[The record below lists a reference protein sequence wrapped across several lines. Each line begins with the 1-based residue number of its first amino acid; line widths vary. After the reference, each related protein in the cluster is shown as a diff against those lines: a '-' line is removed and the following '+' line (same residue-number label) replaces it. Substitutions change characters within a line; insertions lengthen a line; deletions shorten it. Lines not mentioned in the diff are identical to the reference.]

1 MNKFLLLLISSH
13 IAYCQIN
20 PSDVEI
26 VRDKFGVPH
35 IFGKTDAD
43 VAYGLA
49 WANAEDDFETIQ
61 SVYLAGSS
69 ILSKRIG
76 NKGIGAD
83 FLSQFIGSSELFDS
97 LYEKKITPKYK
108 RIIKAYADG
117 LNNYAK
123 KYPEEI
129 LISELFPITPK
140 KMMLY
145 AQLQLF
151 ISSEV
156 TIG

>member
-1 MNKFLLLLISSH
+1 MKRLFFFFISAH

-20 PSDVEI
+20 PLDVEI

-35 IFGKTDAD
+35 IFGKTDED

-97 LYEKKITPKYK
+97 LYEKKLPQN
-108 RIIKAYADG
+108 IK
-117 LNNYAK
+117 
-123 KYPEEI
+123 E
-129 LISELFPITPK
+129 
-140 KMMLY
+140 
-145 AQLQLF
+145 
-151 ISSEV
+151 
-156 TIG
+156 

>member
-1 MNKFLLLLISSH
+1 MNKFLFLLISVH

-76 NKGIGAD
+76 NKGIGPD

-97 LYEKKITPKYK
+97 LYEKKLPQN
-108 RIIKAYADG
+108 IKG
-117 LNNYAK
+117 
-123 KYPEEI
+123 
-129 LISELFPITPK
+129 
-140 KMMLY
+140 
-145 AQLQLF
+145 
-151 ISSEV
+151 
-156 TIG
+156 

>member
-1 MNKFLLLLISSH
+1 MSNQSLT
-13 IAYCQIN
+13 
-20 PSDVEI
+20 DVEI

-83 FLSQFIGSSELFDS
+83 FLSS
-97 LYEKKITPKYK
+97 LLVQVNYSIHFMKKKLPQKI
-108 RIIKAYADG
+108 
-117 LNNYAK
+117 
-123 KYPEEI
+123 
-129 LISELFPITPK
+129 
-140 KMMLY
+140 
-145 AQLQLF
+145 
-151 ISSEV
+151 
-156 TIG
+156 

>member
-1 MNKFLLLLISSH
+1 MNKFLFLLISAH

-69 ILSKRIG
+69 LLSKRIG

-83 FLSQFIGSSELFDS
+83 FLSQFIGSANYSIHFM
-97 LYEKKITPKYK
+97 KKKLAQNIK
-108 RIIKAYADG
+108 R
-117 LNNYAK
+117 
-123 KYPEEI
+123 
-129 LISELFPITPK
+129 
-140 KMMLY
+140 
-145 AQLQLF
+145 
-151 ISSEV
+151 
-156 TIG
+156 

>member
-1 MNKFLLLLISSH
+1 MNRLFFFLISVH
-13 IAYCQIN
+13 LAYCQIN
-20 PSDVEI
+20 PLDVEI

-83 FLSQFIGSSELFDS
+83 FLSQFIGSSHLFDS
-97 LYEKKITPKYK
+97 LYE
-108 RIIKAYADG
+108 
-117 LNNYAK
+117 
-123 KYPEEI
+123 
-129 LISELFPITPK
+129 
-140 KMMLY
+140 
-145 AQLQLF
+145 
-151 ISSEV
+151 
-156 TIG
+156 